1 MEYVNYGN
9 CQAGVPGSKQDIVGV
24 NFTLSP
30 MSDQFVDII
39 LGAVGQVDLS
49 NVWAQTTHVGT
60 TYRGE
65 QEAVFDALA
74 ACTLHAYQEGTHM
87 SLHAMISQGCPG
99 DVDSDYKAPESE
111 NKRVNAPSVAD
122 IHFDVLGQFSLY
134 PLGQADYMSVI
145 ADAVNKGIDRG
156 VIKESAHY
164 GTVLSGDVH
173 EVFHYLEDVC
183 RFVHE
188 RVSHYVIELTLHMN
202 IPGGDIDE

>member
-1 MEYVNYGN
+1 MEYVSYGE

-30 MSDQFVDII
+30 MSDSFVDII

-49 NVWAQTTHVGT
+49 NVWAETSHVGT

-65 QEAVFDALA
+65 KKAVFDALA

-87 SLHAMISQGCPG
+87 SLHATISQGCPG
-99 DVDSDYKAPESE
+99 DVDRDYKAPESE
-111 NKRVNAPSVAD
+111 SKRVNASNVAD
-122 IHFDVLGQFSLY
+122 IHFDVLGRFSLY

-145 ADAVNKGIDRG
+145 ADVVNQGIDCG

-173 EVFHYLEDVC
+173 EVFRYLEEISAA
-183 RFVHE
+183 VHE